1 MRDAEATRRRVLDA
15 ATAEFA
21 ARGIAGARV
30 DRIAAAAR
38 SNKAQMYAY
47 FGSKEGLFDAVLALH
62 LGQILDAAPLTAD
75 DLPGYAVRIYDA
87 HLANPEFVRLAGW
100 ARLERTGTGELF
112 EDAEGHAAKTAAI
125 AQARDRGLID
135 PSLTPEDVLQ
145 TVIALAMTWSP
156 ISATYTASEAESTDA
171 HEHRRKLLRQL
182 VSRLITAPGATS

>member
-125 AQARDRGLID
+125 AQAQDRGLID
-135 PSLTPEDVLQ
+135 PSLTPDDVLQ

-156 ISATYTASEAESTDA
+156 ISATYAASEAEPTDA
-171 HEHRRKLLRQL
+171 HQHRRQLLRQL
-182 VSRLITAPGATS
+182 VARLITAPDARS